1 MGKLHGTLAKAG
13 KVRKQTPKIEKQ
25 VRRHKI
31 PKGRAYKR
39 ICFNRRFGTAVAGT
53 GPQQKRKGP
62 NWHAGRKDL
71 IEEER
76 KKQVEQRRQRK
87 KDVPK

>member
-13 KVRKQTPKIEKQ
+13 KVRKQTPKVEKQ

-39 ICFNRRFGTAVAGT
+39 ICFNRRYLMYVFRFGAAAAAAG
-53 GPQQKRKGP
+53 P
-62 NWHAGRKDL
+62 
-71 IEEER
+71 
-76 KKQVEQRRQRK
+76 
-87 KDVPK
+87 

>member
-13 KVRKQTPKIEKQ
+13 KVRKQTPKVEKK

-39 ICFNRRFGTAVAGT
+39 IVFN
-53 GPQQKRKGP
+53 KRYFS
-62 NWHAGRKDL
+62 H
-71 IEEER
+71 
-76 KKQVEQRRQRK
+76 
-87 KDVPK
+87 